1 MPGRAVS
8 RQCMTDT
15 KRTLSFS
22 RWWLIASGTLAMGI
36 AGSFQF
42 VWSSIRGPLGSQI
55 GAAEAMLGTLFTIVI
70 ATQTI
75 VQFPAGWFR
84 DRYGP
89 KVPTLGGGM
98 LIAAGYGGLATA
110 STPIGAG
117 VAAAA
122 GGAGSGVIYTIA
134 VNTPV
139 KWFDGRRGLA
149 TGVLTMSYALLSFAL
164 IPVVRRDLL
173 GGLET
178 TLAVFA
184 VVAVLVCLIAAGVLR
199 DPEDGEG
206 PTGDGMTD
214 GGATPTDTRSAE
226 QYQWRQTVRTRQFW
240 LLYAVFIIVNGVGL
254 MIIGKIIT
262 FAETV
267 GLSAGTATAG
277 ASIIAIADGTGG
289 LIVGGLSDRFGPLRT
304 VGTALIISA
313 AGIAGSVVA
322 GAQGVGPLFVAAI
335 AVAGFFR
342 SPTFA
347 IFPAVVGDFY
357 GRAYSSENYA
367 VLYTAKLWGSVFA
380 GTVASVL
387 IATIGW
393 SESFLL
399 GAGLLAAA
407 GLLVFTIDPVNRTD
421 IEQHS

>member
-1 MPGRAVS
+1 
-8 RQCMTDT
+8 MTD
-15 KRTLSFS
+15 RHGSLPFS

-36 AGSFQF
+36 AGTFQF

-55 GAAEAMLGTLFTIVI
+55 GATEATLGTLFTIVI

-75 VQFPAGWFR
+75 AQFPAGWVR

-89 KVPTLGGGM
+89 KLPTLAGGI

-110 STPIGAG
+110 TTPIGAG

-122 GGAGSGVIYTIA
+122 GGAGAGAIYTIA
-134 VNTPV
+134 VNTPI
-139 KWFDGRRGLA
+139 KWFDERRGLA
-149 TGVLTMSYALLSFAL
+149 TGILTMSYALLSFAL

-173 GGLET
+173 GGLEV
-178 TLAVFA
+178 TLVAFG
-184 VVAVLVCLIAAGVLR
+184 VVAVLVCLLAAVVLR
-199 DPEDGEG
+199 DPEDGSESAEAAG
-206 PTGDGMTD
+206 TD
-214 GGATPTDTRSAE
+214 GGESETRSAE
-226 QYQWRQTVRTRQFW
+226 PYQWRQAVRTRQFW
-240 LLYAVFIIVNGVGL
+240 LLYVVFIVVNGVGL
-254 MIIGKIIT
+254 MLIGKVIT
-262 FAETV
+262 FAETL
-267 GLSAGTATAG
+267 GLSAATATAG
-277 ASIIAIADGTGG
+277 ASIVAVADGAGG

-304 VGTALIISA
+304 VGTALLVSA
-313 AGIAGSVVA
+313 AGIAGAVVA
-322 GAQGVGPLFVAAI
+322 GTQGVGLLFVAAV

-342 SPTFA
+342 SPAFA
-347 IFPAVVGDFY
+347 IFPAVVGEFY

-399 GAGLLAAA
+399 GAGLLGLA
-407 GLLVFTIDPVNRTD
+407 GLVVFTIDPVDRAD
-421 IEQHS
+421 AEHRP

>member
-1 MPGRAVS
+1 MSDRNGP
-8 RQCMTDT
+8 
-15 KRTLSFS
+15 LSFS

-36 AGSFQF
+36 AGTFQF

-55 GAAEAMLGTLFTIVI
+55 GAAEATLGTLFTIVI

-75 VQFPAGWFR
+75 AQFPAGWFR

-89 KVPTLGGGM
+89 KLPTLAGGM

-110 STPIGAG
+110 TTPIGAG
-117 VAAAA
+117 IAAAA
-122 GGAGSGVIYTIA
+122 GGAGAGAIYTIA

-139 KWFDGRRGLA
+139 KWFDDRRGLA

-173 GGLET
+173 GGLT
-178 TLAVFA
+178 ITLVAFG
-184 VVAVLVCLIAAGVLR
+184 VVALFVCLLAAVVLR
-199 DPEDGEG
+199 DPEDGSDAAE
-206 PTGDGMTD
+206 TAETEATD
-214 GGATPTDTRSAE
+214 GGEAE
-226 QYQWRQTVRTRQFW
+226 AGAAEPYQWRQAVRTRQFW

-254 MIIGKIIT
+254 MLIGKIIT
-262 FAETV
+262 FAETL
-267 GLSAGTATAG
+267 GLSAATATAG
-277 ASIIAIADGTGG
+277 ASIVAVADGAGG

-304 VGTALIISA
+304 VGAALLVSA
-313 AGIAGSVVA
+313 AGIAG
-322 GAQGVGPLFVAAI
+322 AQGIGFLFVAAV

-347 IFPAVVGDFY
+347 IFPAVVGEFY

-399 GAGLLAAA
+399 GAGALGLA
-407 GLLVFTIDPVNRTD
+407 GLLVFTIDPVDRAD
-421 IEQHS
+421 ADHPP

>member
-1 MPGRAVS
+1 
-8 RQCMTDT
+8 MTD
-15 KRTLSFS
+15 RHGSLPFS

-36 AGSFQF
+36 AGTFQF

-55 GAAEAMLGTLFTIVI
+55 GATEATLGTLFTIVI

-75 VQFPAGWFR
+75 AQFPAGWVR

-89 KVPTLGGGM
+89 KLPTLAGGI

-110 STPIGAG
+110 TTPIGAG

-122 GGAGSGVIYTIA
+122 GGAGAGAIYTIA
-134 VNTPV
+134 VNTPI
-139 KWFDGRRGLA
+139 KWFNERRGLA
-149 TGVLTMSYALLSFAL
+149 TGILTMSYALLSFAL

-173 GGLET
+173 GGLEV
-178 TLAVFA
+178 TLVAFG
-184 VVAVLVCLIAAGVLR
+184 VVAVLVCLLAAVVLR
-199 DPEDGEG
+199 DPDDESGRAEAAG
-206 PTGDGMTD
+206 TD
-214 GGATPTDTRSAE
+214 GGATETQSAE
-226 QYQWRQTVRTRQFW
+226 PYQWRQAVRTRQFW
-240 LLYAVFIIVNGVGL
+240 LLYVVFIVVNGVGL
-254 MIIGKIIT
+254 MLIGKVIT
-262 FAETV
+262 FAETL
-267 GLSAGTATAG
+267 GLSAATATAG
-277 ASIIAIADGTGG
+277 ASIVAVADGAGG

-304 VGTALIISA
+304 VGTALLVSA
-313 AGIAGSVVA
+313 AGIAGAVVA
-322 GAQGVGPLFVAAI
+322 GTQGVGLLFVAAV

-342 SPTFA
+342 SPAFA
-347 IFPAVVGDFY
+347 IFPAVVGEFY

-399 GAGLLAAA
+399 GAGLLGLA
-407 GLLVFTIDPVNRTD
+407 GLVVFTIDPVDRAD
-421 IEQHS
+421 AEHRP